1 MAAHLAVTPADAP
14 LDPTNEQAR
23 RWLEEELTASRY
35 HAQPSLLERLNELL
49 DRLLN
54 ARPEGGLP
62 GVAVPIAIGL
72 VVAVL
77 ALVLWRVL
85 RRDIGRTADGGTSRA
100 LDVPDVPAA
109 TLRASARAA
118 LQRGDLDTAVLDA
131 VRAIAR
137 AGVERV
143 VLDDA
148 PGRTAHEVSQLLA
161 VAFPLEHRALAE
173 AADAFDAVRYG
184 DRRATPEQAR
194 AVVDL
199 DGRLA
204 AARPERPSTP
214 AGPAAPTGPAAP
226 APEPV
231 R

>member
-1 MAAHLAVTPADAP
+1 MALHLAVTPADAP
-14 LDPTNEQAR
+14 LDPSNEQAR

-35 HAQPSLLERLNELL
+35 HAQPSILERLNELL

-62 GVAVPIAIGL
+62 GVAVPIAVGL

-85 RRDIGRTADGGTSRA
+85 RRDVGRSADGGSSRA

-109 TLRASARAA
+109 TLRAAARAA
-118 LQRGDLDTAVLDA
+118 LERGDLDAAVLDG

-143 VLDDA
+143 LLDDA
-148 PGRTAHEVSQLLA
+148 PGRTAHEVAQLLA
-161 VAFPLEHRALAE
+161 SSFPGEHAALAG

-184 DRRATPEQAR
+184 HRSATLEQAR
-194 AVVDL
+194 DVLDL
-199 DGRLA
+199 DTRLA
-204 AARPERPSTP
+204 AARPERP
-214 AGPAAPTGPAAP
+214 AAPTGPSTPGAT

>member
-1 MAAHLAVTPADAP
+1 MALHLAVTPADAP
-14 LDPTNEQAR
+14 LDPSNEQAR

-35 HAQPSLLERLNELL
+35 NAQPSILERLNELL

-62 GVAVPIAIGL
+62 GVAVPIAVGL

-85 RRDIGRTADGGTSRA
+85 RRDVGRSAGGGSSRT

-109 TLRASARAA
+109 TLRAAARAA
-118 LQRGDLDTAVLDA
+118 LERGDLDAAGLDG

-143 VLDDA
+143 LLDDA
-148 PGRTAHEVSQLLA
+148 PGRTAHEVAQLLG
-161 VAFPLEHRALAE
+161 VPFPGEHAPLAD

-184 DRRATPEQAR
+184 DRRATAEQAR
-194 AVVDL
+194 AVLDL
-199 DGRLA
+199 DARLA
-204 AARPERPSTP
+204 AARPERPTTPGDTTSTS
-214 AGPAAPTGPAAP
+214 P

>member
-1 MAAHLAVTPADAP
+1 MALHLAVTPADAP
-14 LDPTNEQAR
+14 LDPSNEQAR

-35 HAQPSLLERLNELL
+35 HAQPSILERLNELL

-62 GVAVPIAIGL
+62 GVAVPIAVGL

-77 ALVLWRVL
+77 ALVLWRLL
-85 RRDIGRTADGGTSRA
+85 RRDVGGSAGRGSSRA

-118 LQRGDLDTAVLDA
+118 LERGDLDAAVLDG

-143 VLDDA
+143 LLDDA
-148 PGRTAHEVSQLLA
+148 PGRTAHEVAQLLG
-161 VAFPLEHRALAE
+161 VTFPGEHTALAD

-184 DRRATPEQAR
+184 DRRATAEQAR
-194 AVVDL
+194 GVLDL
-199 DGRLA
+199 DARLA
-204 AARPERPSTP
+204 AARPERPTVPTDPP
-214 AGPAAPTGPAAP
+214 AAAP